1 MHLLRW
7 VVKPKIIDNKPG
19 LKARLCARGFE
30 EEQNYRTDSPTCS
43 REGIRTILALISSK
57 KWVINSIDAK
67 SAFLQG
73 KHLERTVVVRPPKE
87 ANTDKI
93 WKLNKCVYGLA
104 DAPRYWYLKVREELC
119 KLGGKPSRLDQGIF
133 YFQNDQDIIGVIV
146 LFVDDF
152 LWAGT
157 TTFNKLIEKFKSI
170 FRFGVEN
177 HEKFTYVGINLQQ
190 TSDNEIIL
198 DQFTYVN
205 SLEPIQLC
213 KEQINNPHR
222 KVTDSERSL
231 IRSAIGQLN
240 WLANIS
246 CPEISFQVS
255 MISSR
260 IKDATISDVKETNK
274 LIKHVKDNKNSIKFP
289 SLHRPSTKV
298 IMFADASFNNLPDGS
313 SQGGYIVLLADKNN
327 RCCPI
332 SWKSNKVRRVARS
345 TLAAE
350 TLAFTD
356 GCDAAHFVNQLAQ
369 EARLVPRSSPIL
381 TFTDNK
387 SLFDSA
393 NTTSQIA
400 DRRLRVEISSIREM
414 QERGEITIQ
423 WINKEK
429 QLADCLTKKGAPYN
443 NIMTVLQ
450 TAKLDN

>member
-1 MHLLRW
+1 M
-7 VVKPKIIDNKPG
+7 
-19 LKARLCARGFE
+19 
-30 EEQNYRTDSPTCS
+30 SS
-43 REGIRTILALISSK
+43 R
-57 KWVINSIDAK
+57 KWIINSIDVK
-67 SAFLQG
+67 TAFLQG
-73 KHLERTVVVRPPKE
+73 KHLERTVIVRPPKE

-119 KLGGKPSRLDQGIF
+119 KLGGKPSKLDQGIF
-133 YFQNDQDIIGVIV
+133 YFQDNQDIIGVIV

-157 TTFNKLIEKFKSI
+157 PTFRNLIEKFKSI
-170 FRFGVEN
+170 FRFGIESQ
-177 HEKFTYVGINLQQ
+177 EKFTYIGINLQQ

-198 DQFTYVN
+198 DQFTYIDNLHVIPLN
-205 SLEPIQLC
+205 

-222 KVTDSERSL
+222 KVTDEERSC
-231 IRSAIGQLN
+231 IRSAVGQLN

-260 IKDATISDVKETNK
+260 IKDATVSDIKETNK
-274 LIKHVKDNKNSIKFP
+274 LIKHVKENKNFIKFP

-298 IMFADASFNNLPDGS
+298 VMFADASFNNLSDGS
-313 SQGGYIVLLADKNN
+313 SQGGYIVLLVDKDN

-332 SWKSNKVRRVARS
+332 SWKSNKVRRIARS

-356 GCDAAHFVNQLAQ
+356 GCDAANFVHQLAQ
-369 EARLVPRSSPIL
+369 EATLVPQTSTIL

-387 SLFDSA
+387 SLYESA
-393 NTTSQIA
+393 NTTSLIA
-400 DRRLRVEISSIREM
+400 DRRLRVELSAIREM

-429 QLADCLTKKGAPYN
+429 QLADCLTKKGAPCN
-443 NIMTVLQ
+443 NIMSVLQ